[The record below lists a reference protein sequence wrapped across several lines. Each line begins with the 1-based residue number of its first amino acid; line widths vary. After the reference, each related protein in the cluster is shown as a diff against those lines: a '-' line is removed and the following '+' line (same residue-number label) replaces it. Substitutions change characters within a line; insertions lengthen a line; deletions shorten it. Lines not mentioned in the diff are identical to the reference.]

1 MAEPMSPS
9 PRAARRVLLA
19 LAFAAGKASSRRSST
34 GRTVDG
40 SKLRWRVAAAMLAT
54 SVCALTGCGNAIY
67 AFKANS
73 AANKVEEAHELGA
86 EKLAPYEYFY
96 AKLHLDKAE
105 EEAAEADYSDAI
117 NLAEASEDYADKA
130 IRLTKAAQRGA
141 GR

>member
-1 MAEPMSPS
+1 LIASESRFPMAEPKSPS
-9 PRAARRVLLA
+9 PRVRALLVMTA
-19 LAFAAGKASSRRSST
+19 LIAGVASS
-34 GRTVDG
+34 
-40 SKLRWRVAAAMLAT
+40 
-54 SVCALTGCGNAIY
+54 GCGNTIY
-67 AFKANS
+67 AFNANS

-96 AKLHLDKAE
+96 AKLHLEKAQ

-130 IRLTKAAQRGA
+130 IRLTRAAQRGA

>member
-1 MAEPMSPS
+1 MAEPKLPS
-9 PRAARRVLLA
+9 PRARTA
-19 LAFAAGKASSRRSST
+19 LAS
-34 GRTVDG
+34 
-40 SKLRWRVAAAMLAT
+40 T
-54 SVCALTGCGNAIY
+54 SVISRGQVRHPHTSPAVARGAWLIFLLLLGVGLTGCGNTIY

-96 AKLHLDKAE
+96 AEQHLQKAQ

-117 NLAEASEDYADKA
+117 DLADESEEYAEKA
-130 IRLTKAAQRGA
+130 IRLTRDAQRGA

>member
-1 MAEPMSPS
+1 MAEPKSPS
-9 PRAARRVLLA
+9 PRARASLAVATVAVLSLA
-19 LAFAAGKASSRRSST
+19 G
-34 GRTVDG
+34 V
-40 SKLRWRVAAAMLAT
+40 
-54 SVCALTGCGNAIY
+54 TGCGNTIY

-96 AKLHLDKAE
+96 AKQHLEKAQ

-117 NLAEASEDYADKA
+117 NLAESSEDYAEKA
-130 IRLTKAAQRGA
+130 IRLTRAAQRGA

>member
-1 MAEPMSPS
+1 MAEPKLPS
-9 PRAARRVLLA
+9 PRARTA
-19 LAFAAGKASSRRSST
+19 LAAAAGVSCGQLHRSTASQAA
-34 GRTVDG
+34 
-40 SKLRWRVAAAMLAT
+40 LRGAWLIFFLVAGAGA
-54 SVCALTGCGNAIY
+54 TGCGNTIY

-96 AKLHLDKAE
+96 AQQHLQKAQ

-117 NLAEASEDYADKA
+117 DLADESEEYAEKA
-130 IRLTKAAQRGA
+130 IRLTRDAQRGA

>member
-1 MAEPMSPS
+1 MAEPNTPN
-9 PRAARRVLLA
+9 PRASRRVLGVVGAKTAPLRLA
-19 LAFAAGKASSRRSST
+19 SSGLRAACFAAA
-34 GRTVDG
+34 V
-40 SKLRWRVAAAMLAT
+40 LAA
-54 SVCALTGCGNAIY
+54 GCGNTIY

-86 EKLAPYEYFY
+86 EKLAPYEYYY
-96 AKLHLDKAE
+96 AKAHLEKAQ

-117 NLAEASEDYADKA
+117 NLAETSEEYADKA

>member
-1 MAEPMSPS
+1 MG
-9 PRAARRVLLA
+9 A
-19 LAFAAGKASSRRSST
+19 LFA
-34 GRTVDG
+34 
-40 SKLRWRVAAAMLAT
+40 VAAFVLVGT
-54 SVCALTGCGNAIY
+54 TGCGNTIY

-96 AKLHLDKAE
+96 AKLHLEKAQ

-130 IRLTKAAQRGA
+130 IRLTRAAQRGA

>member
-1 MAEPMSPS
+1 LLQPITRS
-9 PRAARRVLLA
+9 PRVSFRAWLVLA
-19 LAFAAGKASSRRSST
+19 CGAVVS
-34 GRTVDG
+34 
-40 SKLRWRVAAAMLAT
+40 
-54 SVCALTGCGNAIY
+54 LTGCGNALY
-67 AFKANS
+67 AVEANS

-96 AKLHLDKAE
+96 AKLHLEKAQ

-130 IRLTKAAQRGA
+130 IRLTRAAQRGA